1 MAGNRDD
8 FEDAEDDVGLSLE
21 KLNLGPKKKLLVNS
35 PSGVLIHRA
44 HLANNSSIPNAR
56 TPDAHYG
63 GHLVFKRPFSE
74 EFMRFCFQRFE
85 VGVWSSAKESP
96 HTAIFPHTYNVEA
109 PDDDILSPKGELIKY
124 LEGLAEAD
132 DVQSHVKENPFWQSA
147 VNPSHPDWG
156 FYCKVIRELQRE

>member
-21 KLNLGPKKKLLVNS
+21 KLNLGPKKKLLVIS

-63 GHLVFKRPFSE
+63 GHL
-74 EFMRFCFQRFE
+74 
-85 VGVWSSAKESP
+85 G
-96 HTAIFPHTYNVEA
+96 
-109 PDDDILSPKGELIKY
+109 PKGELAKY

-132 DVQSHVKENPFWQSA
+132 DVQSHVKENPFGQPA

-156 FYCKVIRELQRE
+156 FYCKVIRELRRE